1 MLVDAL
7 VAVDKSRATH
17 FFLSFFGAPV
27 GAHCSRKLLFFFFSV
42 YKSTF
47 FFSLF
52 FFCFRYRFALFVV
65 GINLSIL
72 RCISESQSN
81 FASRKAQCFLFFFF
95 YLSGDLLVIFTAN
108 SEQSSCVF
116 SC

>member
-27 GAHCSRKLLFFFFSV
+27 GAHCSRKLLSFFFSV

-47 FFSLF
+47 FFSPIF
-52 FFCFRYRFALFVV
+52 FFVFAIDLPC
-65 GINLSIL
+65 LL
-72 RCISESQSN
+72 LEST
-81 FASRKAQCFLFFFF
+81 FLFFGAS
-95 YLSGDLLVIFTAN
+95 LKVRVTLLVVKH
-108 SEQSSCVF
+108 SVF
-116 SC
+116 FFFFLFEW

>member
-47 FFSLF
+47 FFPYF
-52 FFCFRYRFALFVV
+52 
-65 GINLSIL
+65 
-72 RCISESQSN
+72 
-81 FASRKAQCFLFFFF
+81 FLFS
-95 YLSGDLLVIFTAN
+95 L
-108 SEQSSCVF
+108 
-116 SC
+116 

>member
-17 FFLSFFGAPV
+17 FFLSFFGSPV
-27 GAHCSRKLLFFFFSV
+27 GSHCSRKLLFFFFSV

-52 FFCFRYRFALFVV
+52 FFVFAIDLHC
-65 GINLSIL
+65 LL
-72 RCISESQSN
+72 LEST
-81 FASRKAQCFLFFFF
+81 FLFFGAS
-95 YLSGDLLVIFTAN
+95 LKVRVTLLVVKH
-108 SEQSSCVF
+108 SVF
-116 SC
+116 FFFFLFEW